1 MKICVV
7 GAGAIGGVLAGR
19 FAHAGFDTS
28 VIARGAHLQ
37 SMRARGLTLK
47 TREGSITVPV
57 RAHDDPA
64 ALAAE
69 TGTQEVIFIALKA
82 HQIAAMLP
90 QLQPLIALD
99 TVVVPAI
106 NGVPWWYFFREGGR
120 FDGEQ
125 VQCLDAGGAMQRA
138 LDPHRIIG
146 CAVHA
151 SGEVTAPGEVSWN
164 GQKLFVIG
172 EPDGSL
178 SRRLNAVAEAMQK
191 AGFEPRVSERIR
203 DEVWM
208 KLIGNAPFNPVAAL
222 TRARMDAICAN
233 PELIAFLRS
242 AMEEMTRVADA
253 YGIRQ
258 LVTIDRRLDIAKS
271 IGPVKISMHQ
281 DLELGRPMEITA
293 IVTAYLE
300 LAAKAGIASPLLSGL
315 HGMISALAVSG
326 ALHSDSPQRGSAPG
340 SSR

>member
-7 GAGAIGGVLAGR
+7 GAGAIGGILAAR

-28 VIARGAHLQ
+28 VVARGTHLAA
-37 SMRARGLTLK
+37 MRAHGLTLK
-47 TREGSITVPV
+47 TRDGSITAPV

-69 TGTQEVIFIALKA
+69 AGTQDVIFIGLKA
-82 HQIAAMLP
+82 HQIPAMLP
-90 QLQPLIALD
+90 LLAPLIGAE
-99 TVVVPAI
+99 TIVVPAI

-120 FDGEQ
+120 FDGER
-125 VQCLDAGGAMQRA
+125 VRCLDADGAMQRA
-138 LDPHRIIG
+138 LDLHHVVG
-146 CAVHA
+146 CVVHA

-178 SRRLNAVAEAMQK
+178 SRRLNALAEAMVQ
-191 AGFEPRVSERIR
+191 AGLEPRVSERIR

-208 KLIGNAPFNPVAAL
+208 KLIGNTAFNPVAAL
-222 TRARMDAICAN
+222 TRARMNQICAN
-233 PELIAFLRS
+233 PELIAFLR
-242 AMEEMTRVADA
+242 AALDEMTGVAEA

-258 LVTIDRRLDIAKS
+258 LVTIERRLEIAKS
-271 IGPVKISMHQ
+271 IGAVKISMHQ

-300 LAAKAGIASPLLSGL
+300 LASKAGIASPLISGV
-315 HGMISALAVSG
+315 HGMISTLAATAVRQS
-326 ALHSDSPQRGSAPG
+326 
-340 SSR
+340 